1 MTSTS
6 KCKGAKKGVFMKY
19 FILRDIKGMFTLGQ
33 PMPEN
38 INLH

>member
-1 MTSTS
+1 MTLTS

-19 FILRDIKGMFTLGQ
+19 FTLKDIKGMFILDQ

-38 INLH
+38 TNSH